1 MHDIRCACKLRPVYY
16 NKSSM
21 STPEL
26 DQQFFAALGGME
38 LQADGIQDYEDVTT
52 DASDLQADLVDCLI
66 AIGGVDLADEAVA
79 NQKLEFLHMQ
89 IEKAFERR
97 GRLQRGDY
105 IIASGDSVVVMVDSE
120 GDRYVEII
128 SKDARLHGTIVRTYV
143 IEAPLIVDV
152 EDDDVLNPEQDA
164 VMQISAA
171 LELVDAA
178 MEEVDPD
185 YPDTPPV
192 PLDENLRVF
201 LPLAYPDLRMKRR
214 AS

>member
-1 MHDIRCACKLRPVYY
+1 
-16 NKSSM
+16 M

-38 LQADGIQDYEDVTT
+38 LQADGIQDYEDVTV
-52 DASDLQADLVDCLI
+52 DALDLQADLVDCLI
-66 AIGGVDLADEAVA
+66 AVGGVDLADEAVA
-79 NQKLEFLHMQ
+79 NQKFEFLHVQ

-97 GRLQRGDY
+97 GRLQRGDH
-105 IIASGDSVVVMVDSE
+105 IIANGDAVVVMVGSE
-120 GDRYVEII
+120 GNRYVEII
-128 SKDARLHGTIVRTYV
+128 GKAIRLHCTIVRTYV

-152 EDDDVLNPEQDA
+152 EDDDDMLNPEQNA
-164 VMQISAA
+164 VMQISVA

-178 MEEVDPD
+178 IEEVDPD

-201 LPLAYPDLRMKRR
+201 LPLAYPDVRMKRR
-214 AS
+214 VS